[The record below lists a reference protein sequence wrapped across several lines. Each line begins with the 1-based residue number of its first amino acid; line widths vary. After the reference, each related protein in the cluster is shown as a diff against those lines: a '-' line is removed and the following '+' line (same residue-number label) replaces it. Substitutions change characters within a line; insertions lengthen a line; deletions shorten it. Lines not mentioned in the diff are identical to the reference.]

1 MSLRHHLRKSSPV
14 WTQHYTKALGKK
26 KATIRREELNERR
39 PRELT
44 CLFSSFSSFLFI
56 SEDFCNVD
64 NFDQTSAFVNHQLG
78 IHGFMANLQFL
89 KGDKQNASRVVSAL
103 YKVLQQHQKD
113 IQYKEEMDL
122 NWRRLSNDYDTAVQ
136 NLVRISPFSI
146 IFVCVCVF
154 LDMVH
159 FNKKFANGKLT

>member
-1 MSLRHHLRKSSPV
+1 
-14 WTQHYTKALGKK
+14 
-26 KATIRREELNERR
+26 
-39 PRELT
+39 
-44 CLFSSFSSFLFI
+44 
-56 SEDFCNVD
+56 
-64 NFDQTSAFVNHQLG
+64 VNHQLG

-136 NLVRISPFSI
+136 NLVRAF
-146 IFVCVCVF
+146 FYVVMLCF
-154 LDMVH
+154 YLDMVDPKQ
-159 FNKKFANGKLT
+159 NFANGKLT